1 MIKLFF
7 FSFLSFFSIN
17 AAGLSQLEQYYD
29 SDSNDA
35 ILETLVPREVPNREF
50 HVDIPELTIDPLL
63 VKVYTDPKSENS
75 HIQAVAKRIL
85 KDLQEYSERR
95 NDDHFDYAISTR
107 ALRNFE
113 KELGSMEN
121 NFDKRISFMGQ
132 LRSCHNWAEYIL
144 TCTRL
149 TCL

>member
-50 HVDIPELTIDPLL
+50 HIDIPELTIDPLF
-63 VKVYTDPKSENS
+63 VQVYTDPKSENS
-75 HIQAVAKRIL
+75 HIQDISERIL
-85 KDLQEYSERR
+85 KNFQEYGERR
-95 NDDHFDYAISTR
+95 NDDHFDMQY
-107 ALRNFE
+107 
-113 KELGSMEN
+113 
-121 NFDKRISFMGQ
+121 Q
-132 LRSCHNWAEYIL
+132 
-144 TCTRL
+144 
-149 TCL
+149 